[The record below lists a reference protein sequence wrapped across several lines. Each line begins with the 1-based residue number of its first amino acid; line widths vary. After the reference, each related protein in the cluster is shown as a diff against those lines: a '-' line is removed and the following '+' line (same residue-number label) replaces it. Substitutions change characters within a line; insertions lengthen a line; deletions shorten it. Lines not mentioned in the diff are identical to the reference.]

1 MKTSIFVLVAS
12 LLAATASAVMPAT
25 DQFVPALAHAGGFG
39 DAQWRGDVWIYNP
52 AADRPATVDIYLLL
66 RQPNPTPTPQRITVQ
81 PGETRYFE
89 DIIGAGLFGQSN
101 AAGGIRVVS
110 SSPVVVTARS
120 YNANVTMAN
129 GATGTSG
136 QFFGGVPA
144 AIAVG
149 AGDATDVI
157 GLDQDPSGTTAGFR
171 SNLALVETTG
181 NPVSFA
187 IDRLDPDG
195 TVVGTLAC
203 DGSGPCAPLGP
214 WEVRQLD
221 LVLTKFSPPSGANQ
235 RLRIRITGGNGRLI
249 AAGSRIDNIT
259 GDPSTVE
266 MAGGG
271 RVGTYVCKLERPD
284 YESPLTLTVDQGAV
298 TAIDATVL
306 FTDADVP
313 ACASFQV
320 LRLNG
325 PLATPVA
332 YDAAG
337 TFNFVASNASLGAT
351 LQVNGT
357 IAVTGALSG
366 NATVTITGVP
376 GCSGT
381 KSWPLAGARLP

>member
-12 LLAATASAVMPAT
+12 LLAATALAVMPAT

-66 RQPNPTPTPQRITVQ
+66 RQANPNPVSQRVTVQ
-81 PGETRYFE
+81 PGETRYLE
-89 DIIGAGLFGQSN
+89 DVIGTGLFGLTDV
-101 AAGGIRVVS
+101 AGGIRVVS
-110 SSPVVVTARS
+110 SNPVVVTARS
-120 YNANVTMAN
+120 YNANVTTSKGTA
-129 GATGTSG
+129 TSG

-157 GLDQDPSGTTAGFR
+157 GLDQDPSGTAAGFR

-181 NPVSFA
+181 NAVSFV

-195 TVVGTLAC
+195 TLVASLAC
-203 DGSGPCAPLGP
+203 DGSSTCAPLGP

-235 RLRIRITGGNGRLI
+235 RLRIRVTGGSGRLI

-271 RVGTYVCKLERPD
+271 RVGTYVCKLERSD

-298 TAIDATVL
+298 TALDATIL

-313 ACASFQV
+313 ACSSFQV
-320 LRLNG
+320 LRLAG

-332 YDAAG
+332 YDDAG
-337 TFNFVASNASLGAT
+337 NFNFVASNASLGAT

-357 IAVTGALSG
+357 IAVTGTVSG
-366 NATVTITGVP
+366 NATVTITGVT

>member
-1 MKTSIFVLVAS
+1 MKRWVLTLGTLLTAAS
-12 LLAATASAVMPAT
+12 ALAVMPAT

-52 AADRPATVDIYLLL
+52 AADRPATVDIVFLL
-66 RQPNPTPTPQRITVQ
+66 RQPNPNPVSQRIHVQ
-81 PGETRYFE
+81 PGETRYLE
-89 DIIGAGLFGQSN
+89 DVIGTGLFGLTDT
-101 AAGGIRVVS
+101 AGGVRVVS

-120 YNANVTMAN
+120 YNANVTTSKGTA
-129 GATGTSG
+129 TSG

-157 GLDQDPSGTTAGFR
+157 GLDQDPSGTAVGFR

-181 NPVSFA
+181 NPVSFV

-203 DGSGPCAPLGP
+203 DGSGTCAPLGP
-214 WEVRQLD
+214 WEVRQFD

-235 RLRIRITGGNGRLI
+235 RLRIRVTGGSGRLI

-271 RVGTYVCKLERPD
+271 RTGAYLCALARTD
-284 YESPLTLTVDQGAV
+284 YQTPLTLTVDNGAV
-298 TAIDATVL
+298 TALDATIL

-313 ACASFQV
+313 ACSNFQV
-320 LRLNG
+320 LRLTG

-332 YDAAG
+332 YDDAG
-337 TFNFVASNASLGAT
+337 NFNFVVSNTGLGVT

-357 IAVTGALSG
+357 ITVAGTLSG
-366 NATVTITGVP
+366 NATVTVTGVP
-376 GCSGT
+376 GCSGS
-381 KSWPLAGARLP
+381 KSWALAGARLP